1 MEEIK
6 VSYLDAL
13 FLALIQGLTEFLPIS
28 SSAHLILFSET
39 IGNFPGNIIYDVS
52 LHFGTL
58 IAAIFYFRVDLLE
71 IYHSILEHKSF
82 FKNKLLKQLII
93 SSIPTLFLGFILAN
107 FIDSYLRTG
116 YIIAFTTILF
126 GLILFLATFSNA
138 DRKTMKDTTL
148 KDALIMGLA
157 QSISLVPGVSRSGVT
172 ISAGLFL
179 GLDNKT
185 ASKFSFLMSVPVISA
200 IALYL
205 LLKTDANY
213 LVDNFELNIFGVFIS
228 FIIAYLTIDLFI
240 KLINKIGF
248 LPFIIYRII
257 LGITI
262 FYFLT

>member
-1 MEEIK
+1 M
-6 VSYLDAL
+6 SYVDAL
-13 FLALIQGLTEFLPIS
+13 LLAIIQGLTEFLPIS
-28 SSAHLILFSET
+28 SSAHLIIFSET
-39 IGNFPGNIIYDVS
+39 TGLSQNILYDVS

-58 IAAIFYFRVDLLE
+58 IAACFYFRADLLE
-71 IYHSILEHKSF
+71 VYYSVIEHKSLF
-82 FKNKLLKQLII
+82 ENKLLKQLII

-116 YIIAFTTILF
+116 FIIAFTTILF
-126 GLILFLATFSNA
+126 GLILFMATYSKA
-138 DRKTMKDTTL
+138 DRISMQETTL

-185 ASKFSFLMSVPVISA
+185 ASRFSFLMSVPVIAA

-205 LLKTDANY
+205 LLKTDLNY
-213 LVDNFELNIFGVFIS
+213 LMDNFELNIFGLFIS
-228 FIIAYLTIDLFI
+228 FVIAYLTIDLFI

-248 LPFIIYRII
+248 LPFILYRII
-257 LGITI
+257 LGTTL
-262 FYFLT
+262 FFFLA

>member
-1 MEEIK
+1 M
-6 VSYLDAL
+6 SYVDAL
-13 FLALIQGLTEFLPIS
+13 LLAIIQGLTEFLPIS
-28 SSAHLILFSET
+28 SSAHLIIFSET
-39 IGNFPGNIIYDVS
+39 NGLSQNIFYDVS

-58 IAAIFYFRVDLLE
+58 IAACLYFRADLLE
-71 IYHSILEHKSF
+71 IYYSVIEHKSL

-116 YIIAFTTILF
+116 FIIAFTTILF
-126 GLILFLATFSNA
+126 GLILFMVTYRKA
-138 DRKTMKDTTL
+138 DRISMQETTL

-185 ASKFSFLMSVPVISA
+185 ASRFSFLMSVPVIAA

-205 LLKTDANY
+205 LLKTDLNY
-213 LVDNFELNIFGVFIS
+213 LMDNFELNIFGLFIS
-228 FIIAYLTIDLFI
+228 FVVAYLTIDLFI
-240 KLINKIGF
+240 KLIDKIGF
-248 LPFIIYRII
+248 LPFILYRII
-257 LGITI
+257 LGITM
-262 FYFLT
+262 FFFLA

>member
-1 MEEIK
+1 M
-6 VSYLDAL
+6 SYVDAL
-13 FLALIQGLTEFLPIS
+13 LLAIIQGLTEFLPIS
-28 SSAHLILFSET
+28 SSAHLIIFSET
-39 IGNFPGNIIYDVS
+39 NGLSQNIFYDVS

-58 IAAIFYFRVDLLE
+58 IAACFYFRADLLE
-71 IYHSILEHKSF
+71 IYYSVIEHKSL

-116 YIIAFTTILF
+116 FIIAFTTILF
-126 GLILFLATFSNA
+126 GLILFMATYRKA
-138 DRKTMKDTTL
+138 DRISMQETTL

-185 ASKFSFLMSVPVISA
+185 ASRFSFLMSVPVIAA

-205 LLKTDANY
+205 LLKTDLNY
-213 LVDNFELNIFGVFIS
+213 LMDNFELNIFGLFIS
-228 FIIAYLTIDLFI
+228 FVVAYLTIDLFI
-240 KLINKIGF
+240 KLIDKIGF
-248 LPFIIYRII
+248 LPFILYRII
-257 LGITI
+257 LGITL
-262 FYFLT
+262 FFFLA